1 MKAQS
6 GYPNGM
12 RPREAERRDSEHGV
26 LGGLTATIARG
37 LSWAAAARALTAVGN
52 IARYAVFARLLTPY
66 DFGVTTTALLTL
78 DMLTALTSPSFEKS
92 LIQQREE
99 IEPFMDTVWSFSVVR
114 GILLALLLV
123 AFARPFAGF
132 FRQPEAYV
140 VFLAVAP
147 LAVFRAVQSPAW
159 IALFR
164 RLEFHVVLM
173 LNGAELLGSLIIG
186 VPAILWWGDWRG
198 LVAATI
204 AGQMARTLLSYYYF
218 PYRPRARFSFDRFK
232 RMFKY
237 GRWVTGTGIAE
248 FASQQVDNFVV
259 AHVLG
264 PRSVGDYQMAFRIG
278 EMPGTELAYSASLVT
293 FPIAAKLVDR
303 KRERNKLFFYTAAA
317 VVALGIGYGVF
328 MVATGDEIIRVLF
341 GTKWLGAAPALR
353 VLSFYGLFQGLQILG
368 KSFLDGIGAPEAS
381 FNTTALRAV
390 VLVATIY
397 PLTMRYGTS
406 GAAMAA
412 LFSVLVPVPV
422 MFMLYRRAESAEA
435 RGLLRN
441 KWDHADTRSA
451 MGS

>member
-1 MKAQS
+1 MKTEI
-6 GYPNGM
+6 GYPNGAQPL
-12 RPREAERRDSEHGV
+12 RTERRESDEGV
-26 LGGLTATIARG
+26 LGGLAATVMRG
-37 LSWAAAARALTAVGN
+37 LTWAAAARALTAAGN
-52 IARYAVFARLLTPY
+52 IARYALFARLLTPY

-114 GILLALLLV
+114 GLLLALLLV
-123 AFARPFAGF
+123 ACARPFAGF
-132 FRQPEAYV
+132 FRQQEAYV
-140 VFLAVAP
+140 VFWAVAP
-147 LAVFRAVQSPAW
+147 LAVFRAIQSPCW

-173 LNGAELLGSLIIG
+173 LNAAELVGSLIIG

-204 AGQMARTLLSYYYF
+204 AGQIGRTLLSYWYF
-218 PYRPRARFSFDRFK
+218 PYRPRARFSFEQFARL
-232 RMFKY
+232 FKY

-248 FASQQVDNFVV
+248 FASQQIDNFVI

-293 FPIAAKLVDR
+293 FPIAAKLGDR

-317 VVALGIGYGVF
+317 VVALGVAYGVV
-328 MVATGDEIIRVLF
+328 MIATGDDVIRVVF
-341 GTKWLGAAPALR
+341 GPKWLGAAPALR

-381 FNTTALRAV
+381 FNTTVLRAL
-390 VLVATIY
+390 VLAATIY
-397 PLTMRYGTS
+397 PLTMRYATT

-412 LFSVLVPVPV
+412 LLSVLVPVPV
-422 MFMLYRRAESAEA
+422 MFMLYRRAENAEA

-441 KWDHADTRSA
+441 KWAHADKQSA
-451 MGS
+451 MG

>member
-1 MKAQS
+1 MKAEI
-6 GYPNGM
+6 GYPSGAQPL
-12 RPREAERRDSEHGV
+12 RVQERKGDEGV
-26 LGGLTATIARG
+26 LGGLAATVARG
-37 LSWAAAARALTAVGN
+37 LTWAAAARALTAAGN

-114 GILLALLLV
+114 GVLLALLLV
-123 AFARPFAGF
+123 ACARPFAGF
-132 FRQPEAYV
+132 FRQQEAYV
-140 VFLAVAP
+140 VFWAVAP
-147 LAVFRAVQSPAW
+147 LAVFRAIQSPGW
-159 IALFR
+159 VALFR

-173 LNGAELLGSLIIG
+173 LNGAELVGSLVIG

-204 AGQMARTLLSYYYF
+204 AGQVGRTLLSYWYF
-218 PYRPRARFSFDRFK
+218 PYRPRARFSFEQFARL
-232 RMFKY
+232 FKY

-248 FASQQVDNFVV
+248 FASQQIDNFVV

-293 FPIAAKLVDR
+293 FPIAAKLGDR
-303 KRERNKLFFYTAAA
+303 KRERNKLFLYTAAA
-317 VVALGIGYGVF
+317 VVALGVGYGVI
-328 MVATGDEIIRVLF
+328 MIATGDEVIRVLF

-381 FNTTALRAV
+381 FNTTVLRAL
-390 VLVATIY
+390 VLVAIIY
-397 PLTMRYGTS
+397 PLTMRYATT

-412 LFSVLVPVPV
+412 LLSVLVPVPV
-422 MFMLYRRAESAEA
+422 MFMLYRRAEGAEA
-435 RGLLRN
+435 RGLLKN
-441 KWDHADTRSA
+441 KWDHVDKQSA
-451 MGS
+451 VNS